1 MATYLLQ
8 PSKIFLQLVVS
19 AIAIE
24 CDSESVDAVHLLQS
38 SVSLHRHK
46 DSSANSS
53 HAYGVPDGKWIARGD
68 YEWFDWSVKFPEL
81 GKSLQQTQQQLEPPD
96 EAAEFDAPGAKKE
109 SSADFVRIWNH
120 LGDNMWMETVDGKFH
135 VNGTHAIDGFRGDQE
150 GGTFSGESS
159 LQYKRLLN
167 ETEWDI
173 WWTAD
178 RMAQANAGFEGTT
191 CQSTSCD
198 EMYMYAWIPGWRPPQ
213 KVDHLVDN
221 LSDRKEEVQRMRSD
235 LDLLLSDYYQL
246 VSSLQ
251 DVNRSLRLQFALPI
265 LSHFYLK
272 LAYTHPFTDA
282 NTRSRVLFLN
292 TELVRLGG
300 HPVIFWDFRES
311 QDLCETWWSH
321 QASFYDSCAFNAV
334 GSMESLIKEGWCAW
348 EAAALTGISPY
359 QSGERIP
366 VFDEVTG
373 TCI

>member
-1 MATYLLQ
+1 MTFWLLQ
-8 PSKIFLQLVVS
+8 PSKTLLLLLVS
-19 AIAIE
+19 AIAID

-38 SVSLHRHK
+38 SVSLHRHE
-46 DSSANSS
+46 DSSANST
-53 HAYGVPDGKWIARGD
+53 HATARGD
-68 YEWFDWSVKFPEL
+68 YEWFDWSAKFPEL
-81 GKSLQQTQQQLEPPD
+81 GKSLHQTQQHLEPPD
-96 EAAEFDAPGAKKE
+96 EAAEFDAPSAKKE
-109 SSADFVRIWNH
+109 DSADFVRIWNR
-120 LGDNMWMETVDGKFH
+120 LGDNMWMKTLDGKFH
-135 VNGTHAIDGFRGDQE
+135 VNGTHAIDSSTESQSN
-150 GGTFSGESS
+150 FSGES
-159 LQYKRLLN
+159 LPQYERFLN
-167 ETEWDI
+167 ETEWHTQ
-173 WWTAD
+173 WTAD
-178 RMAQANAGFEGTT
+178 RLAQANAAFMGST
-191 CQSTSCD
+191 CQSASCD
-198 EMYMYAWIPGWRPPQ
+198 EMYMYAWLPAWSPPKPLDVVITERPERREQ
-213 KVDHLVDN
+213 
-221 LSDRKEEVQRMRSD
+221 VQRLRGD
-235 LDLLLSDYYQL
+235 LDLLLSDYYRL